1 MRQCGEFYLWRG
13 IHLPSEFLLRRRLLR
28 VENGARIRG
37 KSVNRTAL
45 LVVDIQNG
53 FIEESELPVPGAREV
68 IPVINRLMPLFDLV
82 VASQDWHPAEHGS
95 FHTQHP
101 GASPYEMGTLGGKE
115 QILWPVH
122 CVQGTRGAQFAPGIR
137 TEYFQAVIRKGMDPA
152 VDSYS
157 VFYDNHHLNPSGLKG
172 YLKERG
178 AGRIFL
184 AGLAFDFCVRYSA
197 LDALEF
203 TSEIFVI
210 EDACRGVAEDSVAE
224 TKRVFG
230 EKGIRLVRSSE
241 VQSLLP
247 ARV

>member
-1 MRQCGEFYLWRG
+1 MKRK
-13 IHLPSEFLLRRRLLR
+13 SE
-28 VENGARIRG
+28 
-37 KSVNRTAL
+37 NRCAL

-53 FIEESELPVPGAREV
+53 FIEESELPVPGGREV
-68 IPVINRLMPLFDLV
+68 IPVINRLMPFFPVV

-101 GASPYEMGTLGGKE
+101 GATPYDLGTLGGKE

-122 CVQGTRGAQFAPGIR
+122 CVQGTRGAEFAPGIR
-137 TEYFQAVIRKGMDPA
+137 TEYFQAIIRKGMDPE

-157 VFYDNHHLNPSGLKG
+157 VFYDNHHRNPSGLKG
-172 YLKERG
+172 YLQERG
-178 AGRIFL
+178 VGRVFL

-203 TSEIFVI
+203 TSQIVVI

-224 TKRVFG
+224 TKREFA
-230 EKGIRLVRSSE
+230 EKGIRLIGSSE
-241 VQSLLP
+241 VKNLLEI
-247 ARV
+247 